1 MGFRR
6 LEKENMTI
14 VRAWKRADE
23 GTSKDQSIN
32 HSVRVVEAIDRR
44 SRHASSGD
52 GVVGA
57 GANLDMRHELEQLVS
72 KVLKAGRLNW
82 NLDEDTEFIE
92 ELFNIISKSMT
103 EAGIEA
109 PNKAALIAAI
119 DLTSHLDWTTKEVIR
134 DAKKIADAI
143 LDRQWTCLMGDGE
156 IPNRW
161 SVRTESWENGDGFKK
176 KQLREHL
183 LKETLDEEAALYR
196 AHFFSYD
203 EEVPVLKTDEE
214 IRTMLNSVSTEE
226 LASLFSASGDLKD
239 RKVLIESFISFIK
252 DGKES
257 LSQTE
262 ESRET
267 EKESLD
273 HIARFIRTD
282 FGGQEPRTLI
292 EKQMREAGVEPTQA
306 AVDFCIHKM
315 KFTAEG
321 IRKRINPR
329 LKRLRSTAVERAQ
342 KAVRS

>member
-1 MGFRR
+1 M
-6 LEKENMTI
+6 
-14 VRAWKRADE
+14 
-23 GTSKDQSIN
+23 
-32 HSVRVVEAIDRR
+32 
-44 SRHASSGD
+44 SGD
-52 GVVGA
+52 GITGSEGA
-57 GANLDMRHELEQLVS
+57 KLDIRHELERLVS

-92 ELFNIISKSMT
+92 ELFNIMSNSMK

-119 DLTSHLDWTTKEVIR
+119 DLAGHLDWTTRNVVR
-134 DAKKIADAI
+134 DAKGIADSL
-143 LDRQWTCLMGDGE
+143 LDRHWACLMGDGE

-161 SVRTESWENGDGFKK
+161 SVRTESWAAGDNLQKK
-176 KQLREHL
+176 RLREHL
-183 LKETLDEEAALYR
+183 LKDTLDEEAALYR
-196 AHFFSYD
+196 ARFFSYD
-203 EEVPVLKTDEE
+203 EEIPVFKTDEE
-214 IRTMLNSVSTEE
+214 VRDMLNSVSTEE
-226 LASLFSASGDLKD
+226 LASLFSAKGDLND
-239 RKVLIESFISFIK
+239 RKALVESFVSFLREEREGLPSRPK
-252 DGKES
+252 DES
-257 LSQTE
+257 E
-262 ESRET
+262 ET

-329 LKRLRSTAVERAQ
+329 LKKLRESAIARE